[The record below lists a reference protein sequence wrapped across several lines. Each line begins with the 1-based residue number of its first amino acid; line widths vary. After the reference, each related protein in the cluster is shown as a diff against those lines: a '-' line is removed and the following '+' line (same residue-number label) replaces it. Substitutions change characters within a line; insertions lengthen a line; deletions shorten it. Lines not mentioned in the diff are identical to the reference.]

1 MGTGCRT
8 GVFTTYVLYGVNDMK
23 FDGLEVELVKGDIT
37 LLEADAIVNAANRYL
52 KHGGGVAEAIVR
64 RGGKEIQEESDE
76 YVKKHGPLD
85 IGGVAVTGA
94 GMLKAKYI
102 IHAVG
107 PVYGDKDG
115 DEKLALAIRNSVEKA
130 DELGL
135 KSIAMPAIS
144 TGIYGYPLEI
154 CAKIMKEELKKF
166 AKRRKSLKKVIV
178 CLYDDRAY
186 RTFREI
192 FEKSL

>member
-1 MGTGCRT
+1 ME
-8 GVFTTYVLYGVNDMK
+8 

-52 KHGGGVAEAIVR
+52 KHGGGVAGAIVR
-64 RGGKEIQEESDE
+64 RGGREIQEESDE

-94 GMLKAKYI
+94 GRLKARYV

-115 DEKLALAIRNSVEKA
+115 DEKLALAIRNSLKKA

-135 KSIAMPAIS
+135 KSVAMPAIS
-144 TGIYGYPLEI
+144 TGIYGYPLEV
-154 CAKIMKEELKKF
+154 CARIMKGELERF
-166 AKRRKSLKKVIV
+166 AKERRSLKKVIV
-178 CLYDDRAY
+178 CLYDDKAY
-186 RTFREI
+186 RIFKEI
-192 FEKSL
+192 FEGSGMEK